1 MNALIFAAGLGTRL
15 KPLTDTMPK
24 ALVPVSGKPLLH
36 HLIDRLKSSV
46 DDDGQL
52 SVVCNIHHFGQQI
65 IDYAA
70 ANDNFGIDIQFSD
83 ERELLLET
91 GGGMKRALPLFRNS
105 DPVLVH
111 NVDILSNIDLRQFY
125 ESHSASTDA
134 VATMLVSQ
142 RDTKRYLLFSPA
154 THRLVGWT
162 NIATNEVRS
171 PYPGLNP
178 DDCLRYAFSGIQI
191 VSPQI
196 LPLMNDWHGKFS
208 IIDFY
213 LCICDKVP
221 IYCDFRSDL
230 RLLDVGKID
239 VLAQAE
245 EFVATY
251 IR

>member
-46 DDDGQL
+46 DDAGQL

-125 ESHSASTDA
+125 KSHSASTDA

-142 RDTKRYLLFSPA
+142 RDTKRYLLFS
-154 THRLVGWT
+154 
-162 NIATNEVRS
+162 
-171 PYPGLNP
+171 LN
-178 DDCLRYAFSGIQI
+178 
-191 VSPQI
+191 
-196 LPLMNDWHGKFS
+196 
-208 IIDFY
+208 
-213 LCICDKVP
+213 
-221 IYCDFRSDL
+221 
-230 RLLDVGKID
+230 
-239 VLAQAE
+239 
-245 EFVATY
+245 
-251 IR
+251 